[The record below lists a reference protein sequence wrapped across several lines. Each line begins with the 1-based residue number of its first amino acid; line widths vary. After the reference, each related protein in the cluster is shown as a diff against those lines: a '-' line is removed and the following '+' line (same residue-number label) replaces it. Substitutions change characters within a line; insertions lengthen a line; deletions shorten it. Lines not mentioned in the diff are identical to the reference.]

1 MSIDLLPV
9 AAFAG
14 DVLYKS
20 SGRQRHAAEIVEKKR
35 SGQRREL
42 RRRSLL

>member
-1 MSIDLLPV
+1 MAMYLLPV

-20 SGRQRHAAEIVEKKR
+20 GGRQRHAAEIVEKKR